1 MRLVILVRSPWRP
14 HPESYKILDK
24 PAYRQAGQDDEMED
38 KMITVQTHNLGE
50 TQTLGESMGRQ
61 LKGDETFALVSPL
74 GGGKT
79 SFTQGLA
86 KGIGAKARV
95 TSPTFVLEK
104 IYTGDKLVLH
114 HFDTYRIEVGDIES
128 TGLLDILG
136 ETVVVVE
143 WADKIKPLLPLD
155 AIWVTIK
162 IGKGDERMFEF
173 IYPESRAYIFKVV
186 PPSCV

>member
-1 MRLVILVRSPWRP
+1 MKSFR
-14 HPESYKILDK
+14 
-24 PAYRQAGQDDEMED
+24 
-38 KMITVQTHNLGE
+38 THNLGE
-50 TQTLGESMGRQ
+50 TQSLGESIGRQ

-104 IYTGDKLVLH
+104 IYAGKEFALH
-114 HFDTYRIEVGDIES
+114 HFDMYRIEAEDVES

-136 ETVVVVE
+136 EAIVVVE
-143 WADKIKPLLPLD
+143 WADKIKSLLPPD
-155 AIWVTIK
+155 TIWATIK
-162 IGKGDERMFEF
+162 IGKGDERVFEF
-173 IYPESRAYIFKVV
+173 IYPEGRNYVFEK
-186 PPSCV
+186 

>member
-1 MRLVILVRSPWRP
+1 MKSIRT
-14 HPESYKILDK
+14 YKL
-24 PAYRQAGQDDEMED
+24 E
-38 KMITVQTHNLGE
+38 E
-50 TQTLGESMGRQ
+50 TQALGESIGRR
-61 LKGDETFALVSPL
+61 LTGDETFALVSPL

-86 KGIGAKARV
+86 KGLGTKARV

-104 IYTGDKLVLH
+104 IYTGDKFTLH

-155 AIWVTIK
+155 TIWVTIK
-162 IGKGDERMFEF
+162 IGKGDERVFEF
-173 IYPESRAYIFKVV
+173 NYPESRAYIF
-186 PPSCV
+186 